1 MGEGVVPPNVS
12 GGGREG
18 GREWGDGE
26 ESGMEETTIL
36 KISYCIVLLV
46 FK

>member
-18 GREWGDGE
+18 GRERRDGE
-26 ESGMEETTIL
+26 ESGMGETTIL
-36 KISYCIVLLV
+36 KKKSVIVLYC
-46 FK
+46 